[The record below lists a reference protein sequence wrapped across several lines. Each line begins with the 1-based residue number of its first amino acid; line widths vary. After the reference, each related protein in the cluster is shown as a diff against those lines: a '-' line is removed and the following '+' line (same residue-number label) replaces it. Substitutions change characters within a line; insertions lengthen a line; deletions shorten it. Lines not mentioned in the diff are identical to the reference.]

1 VILGFNVALTLPN
14 VFGIDIVASAS
25 VFFAW
30 LVIVP
35 VAVFV
40 LVCVPHMQPKNWLAV
55 PAEVNLVGFLNLVL
69 WNTNGWDVISTCGG
83 EVREPIKTFPRAIL
97 AAQALVIL
105 PYMLM
110 ILAATAVDPQLEMYH
125 IGWYNEV
132 ALQEGGKVL
141 GTLFAIGT
149 VAGVMGMFVADMTA
163 YSYQVAANLQR
174 HACVYTCPHVYIRP
188 LSPEQT
194 GV

>member
-1 VILGFNVALTLPN
+1 
-14 VFGIDIVASAS
+14 
-25 VFFAW
+25 
-30 LVIVP
+30 
-35 VAVFV
+35 
-40 LVCVPHMQPKNWLAV
+40 
-55 PAEVNLVGFLNLVL
+55 
-69 WNTNGWDVISTCGG
+69 
-83 EVREPIKTFPRAIL
+83 
-97 AAQALVIL
+97 
-105 PYMLM
+105 MLM